1 MNPYQMERGCLFV
14 DEDQDLLKRAY
25 NRDESALEAIFDAY
39 YPALYRY
46 LYHHTGH
53 IQTAEDLTATVFHR
67 FLEQIYSDKSPITH
81 LSGWLF
87 RVAYRLMVDDI
98 RRTHVR
104 DTDPLPDDIP
114 IESIAEQTVMA
125 KIQTKQVYDALA
137 GLPERQREVLLLRY
151 IGELDLSATAQ
162 VLGLKVNAVK
172 ALQHRA
178 ITNLKNI
185 LMLQGELS

>member
-1 MNPYQMERGCLFV
+1 M
-14 DEDQDLLKRAY
+14 DIDQDLLKRAY

-67 FLEQIYSDKSPITH
+67 FLEQIYSDKSPINH

-114 IESIAEQTVMA
+114 MESIIEQTVMA
-125 KIQTKQVYDALA
+125 QIQTKQVYEALSE
-137 GLPERQREVLLLRY
+137 LPDRQREVLLLRY
-151 IGELDLSATAQ
+151 IGELDLFATAQ
-162 VLGLKVNAVK
+162 VLGLNVNAVK